1 MRDEKVPTVYI
12 VASQRNGTIYIGV
25 TSDLC
30 SRINAHK
37 EGRFEGF
44 TKDYTVKNLVWF
56 EYFGT
61 MADAIKR
68 EKQMK
73 EWKRNWK
80 LELIEKLN
88 PQWRDLFEENCGRF
102 IP

>member
-1 MRDEKVPTVYI
+1 ML
-12 VASQRNGTIYIGV
+12 A
-25 TSDLC
+25 
-30 SRINAHK
+30 INAHK
-37 EGRFEGF
+37 EGRYEGF

-80 LELIEKLN
+80 LELIEKTN